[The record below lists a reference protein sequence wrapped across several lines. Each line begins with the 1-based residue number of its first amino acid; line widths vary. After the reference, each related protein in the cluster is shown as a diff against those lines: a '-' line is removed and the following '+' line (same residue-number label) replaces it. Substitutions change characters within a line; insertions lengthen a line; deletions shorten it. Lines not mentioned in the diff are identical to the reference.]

1 MIDKMIIDADL
12 CIKLG
17 GSNKYKYLYDILP
30 LVSRKIY
37 MHTWAHNEVMM
48 PVSAVSQLKDLIAE
62 GKVELV
68 NENGLDAM
76 NRVIFDAAYQNLEK
90 VMIDPH
96 RPKKN
101 KGETCSLAYAKATG
115 IPFFATDEM
124 NLQPIIDSQLNTGID
139 DITCIRII
147 DIIKRAHDGEINISR
162 KVCKALWLVAGKKK
176 DIFDNELWPVET
188 NES

>member
-17 GSNKYKYLYDILP
+17 GSNKYKYLYDLLP
-30 LVSRKIY
+30 LVSDKIY
-37 MHTWAHNEVMM
+37 MHTQAYGEVMM
-48 PVSAVSQLKDLIAE
+48 PPSAVIQLKDLIAE

-68 NENGLDAM
+68 NESGLDAQT
-76 NRVIFDAAYQNLEK
+76 RVVYDAAYHNLER
-90 VMIDPH
+90 VMIDKH
-96 RPKKN
+96 RPNKN

-115 IPFFATDEM
+115 IPVFATDEM

-147 DIIKRAHDGEINISR
+147 DIIEMAHKGEISVQR
-162 KVCKALWLVAGKKK
+162 KVCKALWIVTGKKK
-176 DIFDNELWPVET
+176 EIFDKEVWPVEK
-188 NES
+188 